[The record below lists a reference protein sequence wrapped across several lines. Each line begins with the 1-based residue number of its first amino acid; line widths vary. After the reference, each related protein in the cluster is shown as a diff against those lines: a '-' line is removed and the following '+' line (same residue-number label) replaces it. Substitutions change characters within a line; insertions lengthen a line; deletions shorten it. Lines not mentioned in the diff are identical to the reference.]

1 MRQFDCRLAS
11 MARRHVTN
19 AASEKGIPLDDPHQV
34 ISLIATAICDWR
46 KDQSDEALS
55 QEQAK
60 HLAKCIVQALS
71 DAGLQISAA
80 DAPKKV

>member
-1 MRQFDCRLAS
+1 
-11 MARRHVTN
+11 MARKRRLGEGESV
-19 AASEKGIPLDDPHQV
+19 LDDPHQV
-34 ISLIATAICDWR
+34 ISLIATAICDWQ
-46 KDQSDEALS
+46 KDQSDQALS

-60 HLAKCIVQALS
+60 HLAKCIIQALS